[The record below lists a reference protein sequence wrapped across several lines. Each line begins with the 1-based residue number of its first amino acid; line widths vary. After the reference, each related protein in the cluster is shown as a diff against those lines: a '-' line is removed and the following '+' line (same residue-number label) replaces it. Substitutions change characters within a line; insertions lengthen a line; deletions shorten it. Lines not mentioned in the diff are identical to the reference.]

1 MKKKYNDYINNKPTF
16 DKKTTLAIMGLILVI
31 SGIFGF
37 IYEYIFYYFN
47 GGMKE

>member
-31 SGIFGF
+31 YTLLAQLVFTI
-37 IYEYIFYYFN
+37 
-47 GGMKE
+47 